1 MKIIKNYI
9 QGKIQSKSENYQSV
23 FDPSKGEEIAKVV
36 LSNDEDFLMSNTS
49 EQEETFKVYR
59 TILSAVGKTIEYDN
73 VYPLLVASNAMSKA
87 IIETAINDLAKTVP
101 QAKRI
106 RVSLIH

>member
-1 MKIIKNYI
+1 MPYYPPNAIANATA
-9 QGKIQSKSENYQSV
+9 S
-23 FDPSKGEEIAKVV
+23 PSAAKGSPVAVPSFVKFPVV
-36 LSNDEDFLMSNTS
+36 ITS
-49 EQEETFKVYR
+49 PDTLGNL
-59 TILSAVGKTIEYDN
+59 TILSAVGKTTQYDN
-73 VYPLLVASNAMSKA
+73 VFPLLVASNAMSKA

>member
-1 MKIIKNYI
+1 MINKQTLDEWLQEY
-9 QGKIQSKSENYQSV
+9 
-23 FDPSKGEEIAKVV
+23 

-49 EQEETFKVYR
+49 EQAETFKVYR
-59 TILSAVGKTIEYDN
+59 AILSAVGKTIEYDN
-73 VYPLLVASNAMSKA
+73 VYPLLVASNVMSKS